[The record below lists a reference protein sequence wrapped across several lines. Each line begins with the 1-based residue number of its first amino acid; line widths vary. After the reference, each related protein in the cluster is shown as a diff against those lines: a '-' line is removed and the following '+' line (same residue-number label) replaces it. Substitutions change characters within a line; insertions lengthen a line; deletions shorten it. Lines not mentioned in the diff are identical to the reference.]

1 MSSPIS
7 KGSAPKGENS
17 PKDKFKDVEE
27 PSVFQTPPPPPPDP
41 PKCPLLSRLRRQ
53 VWYPYANRITFEHR
67 EWFWSPYCPL
77 ITSRVTQYT
86 PPIIRKGEPR
96 IITEI
101 PRTGRIACLS
111 TCPKA
116 KKAALIL
123 YDPETLKEEN
133 RTDFKYEVLPSSL
146 LSIQNEVGQPNEY
159 KLEDDST
166 PTGMYSNMD
175 LLFILFQPIQKL
187 RVLNPTTLKPIDFR
201 LENAFADESTCIHL
215 ATSGGYAASEN
226 SLFVAATRP
235 PTVQIFS
242 IHRQRILSQT
252 DRINI
257 KWYSGFGLDRLSIG
271 EPYGIQIDSLG
282 LLVVSDSRG
291 GYMRVYNTFTNKN
304 LPRPGHFSLGKNGTA
319 CIVDRWSKKLAIT
332 ADRTIFRWYEE
343 TLLALDDALLL
354 RPVVDH
360 LMPINGLP
368 ALPMLADETCDVK
381 RSSSQASLPIPD
393 DILLPGWIVKQY
405 QRDDLPANPPSPKS
419 PPKSK
424 KSSKNRSPKS
434 SSGKSKKK

>member
-77 ITSRVTQYT
+77 ITSRGDILLAIHHNDEYYVTVLILFTQKL
-86 PPIIRKGEPR
+86 RK
-96 IITEI
+96 I

-215 ATSGGYAASEN
+215 ATSG
-226 SLFVAATRP
+226 
-235 PTVQIFS
+235 
-242 IHRQRILSQT
+242 
-252 DRINI
+252 
-257 KWYSGFGLDRLSIG
+257 FGLDRLSIG

-304 LPRPGHFSLGKNGTA
+304 LPRSWNPSLPHDETCFLA